1 MNQPEFHGM
10 SLVVG
15 FDRCC
20 QEPGE
25 EEDEEPDLSPCV
37 AAVVLAIA
45 TVLTSYSTD
54 FLIDSIEG
62 THFFGRSVGSVWSVG
77 PFRTYDF
84 EKKNPSNKW
93 ELYIES
99 SHVFE
104 YPSNMGKTGY
114 GGL

>member
-1 MNQPEFHGM
+1 MIKIPINQPGFHGM

-62 THFFGRSVGSVWSVG
+62 THFFGRSIWSVG
-77 PFRTYDF
+77 PCRTYDF
-84 EKKNPSNKW
+84 EKKTFQQW
-93 ELYIES
+93 ELYMIYLE
-99 SHVFE
+99 VQD
-104 YPSNMGKTGY
+104 T
-114 GGL
+114 

>member
-1 MNQPEFHGM
+1 MIKIPVGCFVLGDYTTQLYIQGLPSYIKSMMQIPINQPEFHGM

-62 THFFGRSVGSVWSVG
+62 THIFGRSV
-77 PFRTYDF
+77 
-84 EKKNPSNKW
+84 
-93 ELYIES
+93 
-99 SHVFE
+99 
-104 YPSNMGKTGY
+104 
-114 GGL
+114 

>member
-1 MNQPEFHGM
+1 MIKIPVGCFFGDEILPSYIYKDYHHIQSMIKIPINQPGFHGM

-62 THFFGRSVGSVWSVG
+62 TILFL
-77 PFRTYDF
+77 RT
-84 EKKNPSNKW
+84 SW
-93 ELYIES
+93 
-99 SHVFE
+99 
-104 YPSNMGKTGY
+104 TT
-114 GGL
+114 